1 MKTQTAEEILKK
13 NGFKILHVIKNI
25 ESLDGIK
32 GNQADRLINAM
43 HDHTTTQIEALR
55 ERLKQNECYTF
66 SKDIQQTIDVVVD
79 EFLKEIND
87 GK

>member
-1 MKTQTAEEILKK
+1 MKTQTAEDFYHEKTKFGTPLTTNAEIL
-13 NGFKILHVIKNI
+13 NEF
-25 ESLDGIK
+25 
-32 GNQADRLINAM
+32 A
-43 HDHTTTQIEALR
+43 TTQIEALR